1 MKKNLTR
8 NINQYSYAV
17 TNNAKVEEFVV
28 LY

>member
-28 LY
+28 LQ